1 MKLGHHNGL
10 GLGTF
15 DAPQDLQQGY
25 LDSMMVLPVARFSGP
40 PMKTRQTITFNSA
53 SQASIR
59 QFVSQ
64 DVSQKWNGQA
74 MRMIAQ
80 SPTKR

>member
-15 DAPQDLQQGY
+15 DAPQDLQQGN

-40 PMKTRQTITFNSA
+40 PMKTRQTMTFN
-53 SQASIR
+53 
-59 QFVSQ
+59 
-64 DVSQKWNGQA
+64 
-74 MRMIAQ
+74 
-80 SPTKR
+80 